1 MPFEDK
7 EGCPNIWRFHF
18 WQNPFLGCPKIKA
31 SKDCVFGIF
40 PQNIKFGIFL
50 LLYSLE
56 RKVVFMRKKNYK
68 GAKVSKRVV
77 AKCEGVYRTYDAI
90 QYAYANLLSET
101 EEVKSFQVN
110 VLLQGLEE
118 GAYTSDFVI
127 AKADGNLMVRECVSR
142 KHLTKPMTP
151 KLLDASRNYWKSHGI
166 PLVRIIIRHKNS
178 RPDLAS

>member
-1 MPFEDK
+1 
-7 EGCPNIWRFHF
+7 
-18 WQNPFLGCPKIKA
+18 
-31 SKDCVFGIF
+31 
-40 PQNIKFGIFL
+40 
-50 LLYSLE
+50 
-56 RKVVFMRKKNYK
+56 MRKKNYK

-127 AKADGNLMVRECVSR
+127 AKADGNLMVRVMCEQKASY
-142 KHLTKPMTP
+142 KANDTKAFGCKQ
-151 KLLDASRNYWKSHGI
+151 KLLEVPWYPCKDNNKTQ
-166 PLVRIIIRHKNS
+166 NS
-178 RPDLAS
+178 RPT

>member
-1 MPFEDK
+1 
-7 EGCPNIWRFHF
+7 
-18 WQNPFLGCPKIKA
+18 
-31 SKDCVFGIF
+31 
-40 PQNIKFGIFL
+40 
-50 LLYSLE
+50 
-56 RKVVFMRKKNYK
+56 MRKKNYK

-77 AKCEGVYRTYDAI
+77 AKCEGVCRTYDAI
-90 QYAYANLLSET
+90 QYAYANLLSEA

-127 AKADGNLMVRECVSR
+127 TKADGNLMVRECVSR
-142 KHLTKPMTP
+142 KHITKPMTP

-166 PLVRIIIRHKNS
+166 PLVRIIIRNKNS

>member
-18 WQNPFLGCPKIKA
+18 GQNPFLGCPKIKA
-31 SKDCVFGIF
+31 SKDCV
-40 PQNIKFGIFL
+40 FGIFL

-77 AKCEGVYRTYDAI
+77 AKCDGVCRTYDAI

-166 PLVRIIIRHKNS
+166 PLVRIIIRQKNS